1 MRSPLRPAVLLAGA
15 LLAAVPA
22 AAQGPPHCRTGRPAP
37 ECGTFPVAT
46 FHYFPGSRATS
57 DSEIPF
63 KRVEWDFGWM
73 MNRGPVD
80 AVGAS
85 LAVGTGDTGFHAAVK
100 GRYRRWVGSD
110 LALDADAGLL
120 IAQHPPRVYPH
131 ETLTGVTAGVAVG
144 WTDWI
149 AVSGQA
155 RMLWG
160 ASDGEPVTS
169 AELGVRL
176 GTLPGAIATLLG
188 GAYLAASVRGGV

>member
-1 MRSPLRPAVLLAGA
+1 MRSPIATAVLLAA

-22 AAQGPPHCRTGRPAP
+22 AAQGPPHCRTGRPGAD
-37 ECGTFPVAT
+37 CGTFPVAT

-57 DSEIPF
+57 DTDIPF
-63 KRVEWDFGWM
+63 KRVEWDLGWM
-73 MNRGPVD
+73 MNRGPVQ

-85 LAVGTGDTGFHAAVK
+85 LALGTGDTGFHLAVK
-100 GRYRRWVGSD
+100 GRYRHWLSRE
-110 LALDADAGLL
+110 LAVDADAGFLL
-120 IAQHPPRVYPH
+120 AQHPPRVYPH

-144 WTDWI
+144 LTDWI
-149 AVSGQA
+149 AVNGQA

-176 GTLPGAIATLLG
+176 GTIPGVIATLLG
-188 GAYLAASVRGGV
+188 GAYLADGARRGG